1 MESGVGNTLQYYK
14 NAYEKP
20 TAARRP
26 TAARIVRTARRRS
39 ARGFR
44 FGRGLS
50 RLRKCGN
57 LDKIL
62 KKSRVRVLRE
72 KLFRFFSGRN
82 GPDALGQATS
92 FVCVALI
99 LLNLF
104 VGSYVLYAL
113 ELLLMAVWIFRLFS
127 RNTARRRAENARY
140 LKLRDRV
147 RGAFRRLKLRFS
159 ERKTHVYKTCPHCRA
174 TLRLPRAKGEHT
186 TRCPRC
192 GKEFGVKIR

>member
-1 MESGVGNTLQYYK
+1 M
-14 NAYEKP
+14 
-20 TAARRP
+20 
-26 TAARIVRTARRRS
+26 
-39 ARGFR
+39 
-44 FGRGLS
+44 
-50 RLRKCGN
+50 
-57 LDKIL
+57 
-62 KKSRVRVLRE
+62 RE

-147 RGAFRRLKLRFS
+147 RGAFRRLKAALF
-159 ERKTHVYKTCPHCRA
+159 RA
-174 TLRLPRAKGEHT
+174 ENTRLQNLPALPRDAAPSARQGRTHHALSAL
-186 TRCPRC
+186 R
-192 GKEFGVKIR
+192 

>member
-1 MESGVGNTLQYYK
+1 MEAESETRYNIIK
-14 NAYEKP
+14 MRMKSRP
-20 TAARRP
+20 PRAARPPRGL
-26 TAARIVRTARRRS
+26 VRTARRRS

-113 ELLLMAVWIFRLFS
+113 ELLLMAVWIFRLVF
-127 RNTARRRAENARY
+127 AQYGAPP
-140 LKLRDRV
+140 
-147 RGAFRRLKLRFS
+147 RGKRPLSQA
-159 ERKTHVYKTCPHCRA
+159 P
-174 TLRLPRAKGEHT
+174 
-186 TRCPRC
+186 
-192 GKEFGVKIR
+192 